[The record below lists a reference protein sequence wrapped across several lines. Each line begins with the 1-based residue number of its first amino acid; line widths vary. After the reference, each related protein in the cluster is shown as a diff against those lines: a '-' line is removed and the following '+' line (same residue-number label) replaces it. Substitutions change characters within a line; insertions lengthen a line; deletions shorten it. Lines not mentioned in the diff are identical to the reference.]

1 MENRNEGE
9 MECERKEKKIKKG
22 KDKEKKEGNE
32 ERSLEGK
39 KTGLTCVRLCQFV
52 WRERFFF

>member
-1 MENRNEGE
+1 MRG
-9 MECERKEKKIKKG
+9 KKKKIKKG

-32 ERSLEGK
+32 EKSLEGT

>member
-1 MENRNEGE
+1 MRG
-9 MECERKEKKIKKG
+9 KKKKIKKG

-32 ERSLEGK
+32 EKSLEEK